1 MKITGIKNSSAAI
14 LLVLSA
20 WIITAYAQA
29 PRPARATALPSLAG
43 VRGTTR
49 SGSLTVGQ
57 ADPNLKPAEI
67 APILKRVL
75 GITDRAEKETPKT
88 ETSETPAA
96 EIDLPGS
103 AIQGTSRARM
113 STIRTVDFYLKDGK
127 LIFGKLIAED
137 RNKVTV
143 EQVEESTLI
152 VGTYSK
158 RDMDAKTLQ
167 VKTITESKYYED
179 LAEYFAGRA
188 WDFKDDPDD
197 FIQAI
202 RCYERARKLITGTS
216 ELDAERTKQMGDK
229 VAQLEADR
237 IVWEKQVQS
246 RAKLKELEFQSQF
259 ETRFKELGDKID
271 ASSQK
276 IEQAVAR
283 LDKAVTD
290 VQQNHDKLEKSLP
303 ALEQDLRRRLDVLGQ
318 EVETNRRLLDPFNA
332 YPRRPYGYRPGY

>member
-1 MKITGIKNSSAAI
+1 MKISGTKNSSATI

-29 PRPARATALPSLAG
+29 PRPARATASPSLPG
-43 VRGTTR
+43 VRGTAR

-67 APILKRVL
+67 SPILKRVL
-75 GITDRAEKETPKT
+75 GVTDRTGT
-88 ETSETPAA
+88 EAAETPAA
-96 EIDLPGS
+96 EIDLPGP
-103 AIQGTSRARM
+103 AIQGTSKARM

-167 VKTITESKYYED
+167 VKTIAESKYYED
-179 LAEYFAGRA
+179 LAEYFAGRT

-229 VAQLEADR
+229 AAQLEADR

-246 RAKLKELEFQSQF
+246 RAKLKELEFQAEFQ
-259 ETRFKELGDKID
+259 TRFKELADKID

-276 IEQAVAR
+276 IEQTVAR
-283 LDKAVTD
+283 LDKAVTE

>member
-14 LLVLSA
+14 LLLLSA
-20 WIITAYAQA
+20 WIIAAYGQV
-29 PRPARATALPSLAG
+29 PRPIRATG
-43 VRGTTR
+43 
-49 SGSLTVGQ
+49 GQ
-57 ADPNLKPAEI
+57 ADPNSKPAEI

-75 GITDRAEKETPKT
+75 GVTDRTGT
-88 ETSETPAA
+88 ETAETSAA
-96 EIDLPGS
+96 EIDLPGP
-103 AIQGTSRARM
+103 IVQGTSRARM

-167 VKTITESKYYED
+167 VKTIAESKYYED

-216 ELDAERTKQMGDK
+216 ELDAERIKQMGDK

-237 IVWEKQVQS
+237 IVWEKQAQS

-259 ETRFKELGDKID
+259 ETRFKELGEKID

>member
-1 MKITGIKNSSAAI
+1 MKITGAKNSSATI
-14 LLVLSA
+14 LFILSA

-29 PRPARATALPSLAG
+29 PRPIRATP
-43 VRGTTR
+43 
-49 SGSLTVGQ
+49 GQ
-57 ADPNLKPAEI
+57 ADPNSKPADI
-67 APILKRVL
+67 SPILKRVL
-75 GITDRAEKETPKT
+75 GVTDRAEPATAGT
-88 ETSETPAA
+88 ETAETPAA
-96 EIDLPGS
+96 EIELPGPVG
-103 AIQGTSRARM
+103 QGASKARM

-143 EQVEESTLI
+143 EQAEESTLI
-152 VGTYSK
+152 VATYSK

-167 VKTITESKYYED
+167 VKTIAESKYYED
-179 LAEYFAGRA
+179 LAEYFAGRT

-202 RCYERARKLITGTS
+202 RCYERARRLITGTS
-216 ELDAERTKQMGDK
+216 ELDAERIKQMGDK

-237 IVWEKQVQS
+237 TVWEKQVQS
-246 RAKLKELEFQSQF
+246 RAKLKELEFQAEFQ
-259 ETRFKELGDKID
+259 TRFKELGDKID

-276 IEQAVAR
+276 IEQTVAR

-318 EVETNRRLLDPFNA
+318 EVETNRRLLDPFNR
-332 YPRRPYGYRPGY
+332 YPRRPYDYYRPGY

>member
-1 MKITGIKNSSAAI
+1 MKITGAKNSSATI
-14 LLVLSA
+14 LFILSA
-20 WIITAYAQA
+20 WIIAAYAQA
-29 PRPARATALPSLAG
+29 PPPARATASPSLAG
-43 VRGTTR
+43 VRGTAR
-49 SGSLTVGQ
+49 SGSLTAGQ

-75 GITDRAEKETPKT
+75 GVRDRA
-88 ETSETPAA
+88 ETPAA
-96 EIDLPGS
+96 ETTLPSPTG
-103 AIQGTSRARM
+103 QGASRARM

-167 VKTITESKYYED
+167 VKTIAESKYYED

-202 RCYERARKLITGTS
+202 RCYERARKLITGAS
-216 ELDAERTKQMGDK
+216 ELDAERIKQMGDK

-237 IVWEKQVQS
+237 IVWEKQAQG
-246 RAKLKELEFQSQF
+246 RAKLRELEFQSQF
-259 ETRFKELGDKID
+259 ETRFKELGEKIE

>member
-1 MKITGIKNSSAAI
+1 MKITDAKNSSATI
-14 LLVLSA
+14 LFILSA
-20 WIITAYAQA
+20 WIIAAYAQA
-29 PRPARATALPSLAG
+29 PPPARATASPSLAG
-43 VRGTTR
+43 VRGIGR
-49 SGSLTVGQ
+49 SGSFTVGQ
-57 ADPNLKPAEI
+57 GDPNLKPAEI

-75 GITDRAEKETPKT
+75 GVRDRTGT
-88 ETSETPAA
+88 ETAETPAA
-96 EIDLPGS
+96 EIDLPGP
-103 AIQGTSRARM
+103 AIQGTSKARM
-113 STIRTVDFYLKDGK
+113 STIRTVDFFLKDGK

-152 VGTYSK
+152 VDTYSK

-167 VKTITESKYYED
+167 VKTIAESKYYED

-202 RCYERARKLITGTS
+202 RCYERARKLITGAS
-216 ELDAERTKQMGDK
+216 ELDAERIKQMGDK

-237 IVWEKQVQS
+237 VVWEKQVQS

-259 ETRFKELGDKID
+259 QTRFKELADKID

-283 LDKAVTD
+283 LDKAVAE

>member
-67 APILKRVL
+67 APILKRIL
-75 GITDRAEKETPKT
+75 GVTDRTGT
-88 ETSETPAA
+88 EAAETPAA
-96 EIDLPGS
+96 EITLPGP
-103 AIQGTSRARM
+103 AIQGTSKARM

-202 RCYERARKLITGTS
+202 RCYERARRLITGTS
-216 ELDAERTKQMGDK
+216 ELDAERIKQMGDK

-237 IVWEKQVQS
+237 VVWEKQAQS

-259 ETRFKELGDKID
+259 ETRFKELGEKIE

-283 LDKAVTD
+283 LDKAVAD

>member
-1 MKITGIKNSSAAI
+1 MKITGIKNSSATI
-14 LLVLSA
+14 LLLLLA
-20 WIITAYAQA
+20 WIVAAYAQA
-29 PRPARATALPSLAG
+29 PRPASATALPSLAG
-43 VRGTTR
+43 VRGTAR

-75 GITDRAEKETPKT
+75 GVTGRTEKETA
-88 ETSETPAA
+88 ETPAA
-96 EIDLPGS
+96 EITLPGP
-103 AIQGTSRARM
+103 AVQGTSKARM

-167 VKTITESKYYED
+167 VKTIAESKYYED

-202 RCYERARKLITGTS
+202 RCYERARKLITGAS
-216 ELDAERTKQMGDK
+216 ELDAERIKQMGDK
-229 VAQLEADR
+229 VTQLEADR
-237 IVWEKQVQS
+237 VVWEKQVQS

-276 IEQAVAR
+276 IEQAIAR
-283 LDKAVTD
+283 LDKAVTE

-318 EVETNRRLLDPFNA
+318 EVETNRRLLDPYNA

>member
-1 MKITGIKNSSAAI
+1 MKITGVKNSSATI
-14 LLVLSA
+14 LFLLSA
-20 WIITAYAQA
+20 WIIAAYAQA
-29 PRPARATALPSLAG
+29 PRPARATASPSLAG
-43 VRGTTR
+43 VRGTAR

-75 GITDRAEKETPKT
+75 GVTDRTGSETA
-88 ETSETPAA
+88 ETPAA
-96 EIDLPGS
+96 EIELPGPTS
-103 AIQGTSRARM
+103 QGASRARM

-137 RNKVTV
+137 RNKITV

-167 VKTITESKYYED
+167 VKTIAESKYYED

-197 FIQAI
+197 FIQSI
-202 RCYERARKLITGTS
+202 RCYERARRLITGTS
-216 ELDAERTKQMGDK
+216 ELDAERIKQMSDK

-237 IVWEKQVQS
+237 TVWEKQVQS
-246 RAKLKELEFQSQF
+246 RAKLKELEFQAEFQ
-259 ETRFKELGDKID
+259 TRFKELGDKID

-276 IEQAVAR
+276 IEQTVAR

-290 VQQNHDKLEKSLP
+290 VQQNHDKLEKNLP
-303 ALEQDLRRRLDVLGQ
+303 ALEQDLRRRLDALGQ
-318 EVETNRRLLDPFNA
+318 EVETNRRLLDPFNR
-332 YPRRPYGYRPGY
+332 YPRRPYDYYRPGY

>member
-1 MKITGIKNSSAAI
+1 MKITGAKNSSAAI
-14 LLVLSA
+14 LFLLSA
-20 WIITAYAQA
+20 WIIAAYGQV
-29 PRPARATALPSLAG
+29 PRPIRATG
-43 VRGTTR
+43 
-49 SGSLTVGQ
+49 GQ
-57 ADPNLKPAEI
+57 ADPNSKPAEI

-75 GITDRAEKETPKT
+75 GVTGRADTATART
-88 ETSETPAA
+88 ESGGTGTAETPAA
-96 EIDLPGS
+96 EIDLPGPTG
-103 AIQGTSRARM
+103 QGASKARM

-167 VKTITESKYYED
+167 VKTIAESKYYED

-202 RCYERARKLITGTS
+202 RCYERARKLITGAS
-216 ELDAERTKQMGDK
+216 ELDAERIKQMGDK
-229 VAQLEADR
+229 VTQLEADR
-237 IVWEKQVQS
+237 IVWEKQAQN

-259 ETRFKELGDKID
+259 ETRFKELGEKID

-276 IEQAVAR
+276 IEQAIAR
-283 LDKAVTD
+283 LDKAVAD

-318 EVETNRRLLDPFNA
+318 EVETNRRLLDPYNV